1 MNAVLAKEEY
11 NTVLGEVKAFADREG
26 RRPRILVA
34 KMGQDG
40 HDRWDGRYHDIIMTA
55 IVSIDMIVDSV
66 ITTILS

>member
-11 NTVLGEVKAFADREG
+11 NGVLEEVKAFSVREG

-40 HDRWDGRYHDIIMTA
+40 KCAHCTHYFQKLNVLRTRSVYILHDA
-55 IVSIDMIVDSV
+55 ESNQ
-66 ITTILS
+66 L